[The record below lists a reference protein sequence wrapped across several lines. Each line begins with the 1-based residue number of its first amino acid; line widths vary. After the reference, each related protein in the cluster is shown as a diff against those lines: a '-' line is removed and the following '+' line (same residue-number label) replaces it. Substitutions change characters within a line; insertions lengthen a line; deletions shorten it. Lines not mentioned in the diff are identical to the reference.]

1 MPCALLWPPEATM
14 AWEKLPPTLYVTFL
28 LQKGLSSLVYLRSV
42 FKGEIAAFNRVGGR
56 QLTNG

>member
-1 MPCALLWPPEATM
+1 M

-42 FKGEIAAFNRVGGR
+42 FKVEIAAFNRVGGR
-56 QLTNG
+56 QLTNC